1 MTLKPAEGGDTLD
14 KKKPNISRGTRVA
27 RIRTTAKKVAKTAN
41 MVRIAN
47 SVRHDIAYGN
57 ITSGTIK
64 RADKFLSKINDPSV
78 QKIRHQI
85 AAVPADYY
93 KLINKS
99 QKADINAES
108 GERKKDGRSNQLR
121 ASIVQISNRAAG
133 VVNDG
138 TVGGQSASILVK
150 GIGRGTSA
158 AYGSV
163 RTLAKAHPV
172 STIKRT
178 TSGVIAGVRTAA
190 MLSLDIRKGRFE
202 IRSVKNAIYGYAA
215 AKAVRLATKPHPIS
229 VPKMRA
235 VKKAIR
241 VGSSELSRLSS
252 SKDTMLQGVGYTAQ
266 AARIGVKGIQ
276 TSATVAKG
284 TASGIKTGVQ
294 TGIQTSVKTVKTVKK
309 TVNYARKHGAAQTAK
324 KAVSKAG
331 GSVISA
337 ALELISKL
345 STKSIAA
352 ICLVAGAIAAF
363 NSVLIAPVG
372 AIGSIFGGVFSEK
385 DSSEEINIAEYVKQA
400 VTGYTDKD
408 GNPVQGLRDKYIQKR
423 IEDMNDMLDDGYHY
437 VEYHRAD
444 RKNGLSV
451 AKLYDRNGGIE
462 RISPDS
468 AFNGFYTADEITN
481 VIQPIFN
488 VVIFQKYEMEPTE
501 EQARKAVEDIFND
514 LFVIDT
520 ITDDTEYC
528 GAPDGWCGK
537 VHANTGSCYHYET
550 EYHADYVCDMCDKYV
565 CNGHTSYTYHCD
577 GYIYERRCCHG
588 HYIAVLGKYMV
599 HTRTGI
605 EYMERNEAEDFA
617 NNFEWN
623 AMHPEDQ
630 WYGSCNNYEWVQ
642 EWRYCDATD
651 GCEHGGTYDW
661 TTFYHGDAEHRFTYH
676 DGIDCD
682 NKTLTCTGHN
692 TCLGHKRYIGSISM
706 DGISGLMEKYFTNEI
721 KRLSEIEH
729 RTEEENKKLS
739 ELQDNYDILLELVT
753 VQGQEFGALSAKELA
768 RVQFTDE
775 SKTEARRNVLN
786 SAVGGIGNVGG
797 KPYWSACGYSKHTDW
812 NTCFVYAIMQ
822 NNGVAE
828 YTGIEGLNGK
838 TDFDDLVSKLRSEP
852 RYRDSSYSEVKQGD
866 IAILSNCVGIVA
878 GIDKEGSIYVI
889 IGDNGDVCRCMR
901 YLPERIS
908 GYYVIN

>member
-1 MTLKPAEGGDTLD
+1 MTQQLVEGGGTLD
-14 KKKPNISRGTRVA
+14 EKKPNINRGTHAA
-27 RIRTTAKKVAKTAN
+27 RIRTTVKKTAKTAN
-41 MVRIAN
+41 MLRLAN

-57 ITSGTIK
+57 ITSRTIK
-64 RADKFLSKINDPSV
+64 RADKFLSKIDDPSA
-78 QKIRHQI
+78 QKLRRQI
-85 AAVPADYY
+85 AETPANYY

-99 QKADINAES
+99 QRADIKAANE
-108 GERKKDGRSNQLR
+108 ERKKDGKSERFRNSVVR
-121 ASIVQISNRAAG
+121 ISDRAAR
-133 VVNDG
+133 VMNDG
-138 TVGGQSASILVK
+138 SVGGQSASALVK

-158 AYGSV
+158 AYGTARALV
-163 RTLAKAHPV
+163 KAHPV
-172 STIKRT
+172 ETVKRT
-178 TSGVIAGVRTAA
+178 SRGVIAGVRTAA

-202 IRSVKNAIYGYAA
+202 ISSVKNAIYGYAA
-215 AKAVRLATKPHPIS
+215 AKAVSLAMKPHS
-229 VPKMRA
+229 MAVPKMRLA
-235 VKKAIR
+235 KKAIR
-241 VGSSELSRLSS
+241 IASSEATRLSS

-266 AARIGVKGIQ
+266 AATLGARGIK
-276 TSATVAKG
+276 TSVTVAKG
-284 TASGIKTGVQ
+284 TASGIKTGVE
-294 TGIQTSVKTVKTVKK
+294 TGVKTGTKTVKAVKK
-309 TVNYARKHGAAQTAK
+309 AVNYARKNGAAQTAK

-337 ALELISKL
+337 ALDLVSKM
-345 STKSIAA
+345 STKTLATICLIAA
-352 ICLVAGAIAAF
+352 AIAAF

-385 DSSEEINIAEYVKQA
+385 DSDEEINISEYVKQA
-400 VTGYTDKD
+400 ITGYTDKD

-423 IEDMNDMLDDGYHY
+423 IEDMNDLLDDGYHY
-437 VEYHRAD
+437 VEFHRAD
-444 RKNGLSV
+444 RKSGLSV
-451 AKLYDRNGGIE
+451 AKLYDRNGAIE
-462 RISPDS
+462 RITPDS
-468 AFNGFYTADEITN
+468 AFNGFYTADEIAN
-481 VIQPIFN
+481 IIQPIFN

-501 EQARKAVEDIFND
+501 EQAKKTVEDIFND

-528 GAPDGWCGK
+528 GAPDAWCGK

-550 EYHADYVCDMCDKYV
+550 EYHSDYICDLCDKYV
-565 CNGHTSYTYHCD
+565 CNGHSSFTYHCN
-577 GYIYERRCCHG
+577 GYLYERRCCKG

-599 HTRTGI
+599 HTRYGI
-605 EYMERNEAEDFA
+605 DYLEYSELQDFI
-617 NNFEWN
+617 NYFDDN
-623 AMHPEDQ
+623 AMDPGDHY
-630 WYGSCNNYEWVQ
+630 YGSCGNYNWVQ

-682 NKTLTCTGHN
+682 NKTLICTGHN

-706 DGISGLMEKYFTNEI
+706 DGISGLMDKYFTNEI

-768 RVQFTDE
+768 GVQFTDE
-775 SKTEARRNVLN
+775 SKTETRRNVLN

-812 NTCFVYAIMQ
+812 NTCFVYAVMQ
-822 NNGVAE
+822 NNGVTE

-838 TDFDDLVSKLRSEP
+838 TDFDDLVGKLRSES
-852 RYRDSSYSEVKQGD
+852 RYRDSSYTGVKQGD
-866 IAILSNCVGIVA
+866 VAILSNSVGIIA